1 MSVACFRAASRCVDT
16 HRYPHGDGDCLPPGC
31 DCGKVPCGFYVWNHS
46 STAVVN
52 GQTFQQWFIHSYVL
66 NEVGSSPLVSGFFWD
81 DVWNAECNI
90 HDQAR
95 RQSLCPFLSGARRAV
110 GGCNV

>member
-1 MSVACFRAASRCVDT
+1 
-16 HRYPHGDGDCLPPGC
+16 
-31 DCGKVPCGFYVWNHS
+31 
-46 STAVVN
+46 VN

-95 RQSLCPFLSGARRAV
+95 RQSLCPFLSGAKWAV